1 MKQIVPFTRKISFDT
16 SVDEITSI
24 SLDKTIKNIED
35 SIISGVFDLYLE
47 YKESDISV
55 STLKYTSTIPFDI
68 DVDSKYSL
76 KNVKVDID
84 DFYYEIED
92 DDVVLHIDL
101 LVDNLEYAEEELE
114 NIITKHE
121 DRKDDELE
129 TFDEEEG
136 IDDKEDAKLEEGD
149 RKKEDINSVEKED
162 VKLEVVDRKIDEIKP
177 ADKEEKE
184 DKTVNKEEDLKKV
197 DEEVVKTKEE
207 RDDSQIKIE
216 DLFKELDEKIVDVK
230 TSPKVPIFE
239 TFDPKNETYVTYNV
253 HIVREEDN
261 IETICTKYGVT
272 KEELSYYNDISII
285 KLGDKLIV
293 PTYKK

>member
-114 NIITKHE
+114 SIITKHE

-129 TFDEEEG
+129 TFDEEEE
-136 IDDKEDAKLEEGD
+136 IDDIKLD
-149 RKKEDINSVEKED
+149 DKED
-162 VKLEVVDRKIDEIKP
+162 VKLEDDRKIEEIKP
-177 ADKEEKE
+177 DYEEQK
-184 DKTVNKEEDLKKV
+184 DKTVNKDVEPLKKV
-197 DEEVVKTKEE
+197 DEVIKTKEE

-216 DLFKELDEKIVDVK
+216 DLFKELDEKIVDAK

-261 IETICTKYGVT
+261 IETICLKYGVT

>member
-101 LVDNLEYAEEELE
+101 LVDNLEYEEEELE
-114 NIITKHE
+114 SIITKHDE
-121 DRKDDELE
+121 REDDELDKI
-129 TFDEEEG
+129 FDEEE
-136 IDDKEDAKLEEGD
+136 IDDIELDD
-149 RKKEDINSVEKED
+149 KED
-162 VKLEVVDRKIDEIKP
+162 VKLDDDRKIDEIKP
-177 ADKEEKE
+177 LDKEEQKE
-184 DKTVNKEEDLKKV
+184 EKTVNKE
-197 DEEVVKTKEE
+197 
-207 RDDSQIKIE
+207 E

-261 IETICTKYGVT
+261 IETICLKYGVT

>member
-55 STLKYTSTIPFDI
+55 NTLKYTSTIPFDI

-101 LVDNLEYAEEELE
+101 LVDNLEYEEEELE
-114 NIITKHE
+114 SIITKHDE
-121 DRKDDELE
+121 REDDELE
-129 TFDEEEG
+129 TFYEEEG
-136 IDDKEDAKLEEGD
+136 IDDTKLDDKEE
-149 RKKEDINSVEKED
+149 
-162 VKLEVVDRKIDEIKP
+162 VKLEDDRKIDEIKP
-177 ADKEEKE
+177 DYEEKE
-184 DKTVNKEEDLKKV
+184 EKTVNKEEDLKKV
-197 DEEVVKTKEE
+197 DEVVKPKEE

-261 IETICTKYGVT
+261 IETICLKYGVT

>member
-55 STLKYTSTIPFDI
+55 NTLKYTSTIPFDI

-114 NIITKHE
+114 SIITKHDE
-121 DRKDDELE
+121 REDDELDKI
-129 TFDEEEG
+129 FDEED
-136 IDDKEDAKLEEGD
+136 IDDTKLD
-149 RKKEDINSVEKED
+149 DKED
-162 VKLEVVDRKIDEIKP
+162 VKLEEDDRKKEEIKP
-177 ADKEEKE
+177 LDKEEQKEKE

-197 DEEVVKTKEE
+197 DEVIKTKEE

-261 IETICTKYGVT
+261 IETICLKYGVT

>member
-114 NIITKHE
+114 SIITKHE
-121 DRKDDELE
+121 DRKDTELE
-129 TFDEEEG
+129 TFDEEEETDDTKL
-136 IDDKEDAKLEEGD
+136 DDKEDAKLE
-149 RKKEDINSVEKED
+149 
-162 VKLEVVDRKIDEIKP
+162 VVDRKIEEVKP
-177 ADKEEKE
+177 VDKEEKE
-184 DKTVNKEEDLKKV
+184 EKTLNKEEKPINKV
-197 DEEVVKTKEE
+197 DEVVKPKEE

-216 DLFKELDEKIVDVK
+216 DLFKELDEKIVDAK

-261 IETICTKYGVT
+261 IETICLKYGVT

>member
-55 STLKYTSTIPFDI
+55 NTLKYTSTIPFDI

-114 NIITKHE
+114 SIITKHE
-121 DRKDDELE
+121 DRKDD
-129 TFDEEEG
+129 
-136 IDDKEDAKLEEGD
+136 
-149 RKKEDINSVEKED
+149 
-162 VKLEVVDRKIDEIKP
+162 VKLEDDRKIYEINSIE
-177 ADKEEKE
+177 KEEQKE

-197 DEEVVKTKEE
+197 DEIIKTKEE

-216 DLFKELDEKIVDVK
+216 DLFKELDEKIVDAK

-261 IETICTKYGVT
+261 IETICLKYGVT

>member
-55 STLKYTSTIPFDI
+55 NTLKYTSTIPFDI

-114 NIITKHE
+114 SIITKHDE
-121 DRKDDELE
+121 REDDELDKI
-129 TFDEEEG
+129 FDEEE
-136 IDDKEDAKLEEGD
+136 IDDTKLD
-149 RKKEDINSVEKED
+149 DKED
-162 VKLEVVDRKIDEIKP
+162 VKLEEDDRKKEEIKP
-177 ADKEEKE
+177 LDKEEQKEKE

-197 DEEVVKTKEE
+197 DEVIKTKEE

-261 IETICTKYGVT
+261 IETICLKYGVT

>member
-84 DFYYEIED
+84 DFYYEIEG
-92 DDVVLHIDL
+92 DDVILHIDL
-101 LVDNLEYAEEELE
+101 LVDNLEYVDEELE
-114 NIITKHE
+114 SIITKHDE
-121 DRKDDELE
+121 REDDELDKI
-129 TFDEEEG
+129 FDEEE
-136 IDDKEDAKLEEGD
+136 IDDIELDDKEE
-149 RKKEDINSVEKED
+149 
-162 VKLEVVDRKIDEIKP
+162 VKLEDDRKIEEIKP
-177 ADKEEKE
+177 DYEEKE
-184 DKTVNKEEDLKKV
+184 EKTVNKEEDLKKV
-197 DEEVVKTKEE
+197 DEVVKPKEE

-261 IETICTKYGVT
+261 IETICLKYGVT

>member
-55 STLKYTSTIPFDI
+55 NTLKYTSTIPFDI

-114 NIITKHE
+114 SIITKHE
-121 DRKDDELE
+121 DREDDELE
-129 TFDEEEG
+129 TFDEEEE
-136 IDDKEDAKLEEGD
+136 IDDIELDD
-149 RKKEDINSVEKED
+149 KED
-162 VKLEVVDRKIDEIKP
+162 VKLEDDRKIEEIKS
-177 ADKEEKE
+177 DYEEQK
-184 DKTVNKEEDLKKV
+184 DKTVNKDVEPLKKV
-197 DEEVVKTKEE
+197 DEVVKPKEE

-216 DLFKELDEKIVDVK
+216 DLFKELDEKIVDAK

-261 IETICTKYGVT
+261 IETICLKYGVT

>member
-55 STLKYTSTIPFDI
+55 NTLKYTSTIPFDI

-101 LVDNLEYAEEELE
+101 LVDNLEYEEEELE
-114 NIITKHE
+114 SIITKHDE
-121 DRKDDELE
+121 REDDELE
-129 TFDEEEG
+129 TFYEEEG
-136 IDDKEDAKLEEGD
+136 IDDTKLDDKEE
-149 RKKEDINSVEKED
+149 
-162 VKLEVVDRKIDEIKP
+162 VKLEDDRKIDEIKP
-177 ADKEEKE
+177 VDKEEKE
-184 DKTVNKEEDLKKV
+184 EKPLNKEEPINKV
-197 DEEVVKTKEE
+197 DEVVKPKEE

-261 IETICTKYGVT
+261 IETICLKYGVT